1 MGILAILRRG
11 QSTKSDRVDTRE
23 SEPGSRFRGVEIIPG
38 EDGCC
43 GAAAELT
50 GKRMLSHEVPKLPL
64 TDCTAAECRCTYQLF
79 DDRRTDVRRA
89 SDEVYDIASVLFEDD
104 QRSLKRTG
112 RRASDEARVRQ

>member
-11 QSTKSDRVDTRE
+11 QAAKSESDE
-23 SEPGSRFRGVEIIPG
+23 AKKSEPGSRFRGVEIIPD

-43 GAAAELT
+43 GAVADLA

-64 TDCTAAECRCTYQLF
+64 PDCTAAECRCKYELF

-89 SDEVYDIASVLFEDD
+89 ADEVYDIASVLFEDD
-104 QRSLKRTG
+104 QRSLSRTG
-112 RRASDEARVRQ
+112 RRTNDKLRVRQ